1 MKKILSILAAVGLT
15 STAAT
20 SVVACG
26 NKSSSPVENNKT
38 DLGSIE
44 TLNKTIKGLPGMT
57 TWIEALDNFLADDA
71 NKTLKDEVEVKN
83 ADVDWIAP
91 QLGVDGLLTITAKP
105 NSSYTGSIPVTVTGY
120 TMALES
126 FTDLRPKIDGSVNM
140 TSDQALETFLK
151 SPYNAFLA
159 NEVIVKEDS
168 FEAPTTEVDGKFLI
182 VPKQGSVKY
191 TGELKGTISK
201 LPSNP
206 STDN

>member
-1 MKKILSILAAVGLT
+1 MKKILSILASIGLT
-15 STAAT
+15 TTVASA
-20 SVVACG
+20 VVACG
-26 NKSSSPVENNKT
+26 NNANSEVDQKT
-38 DLGSIE
+38 DLNSL
-44 TLNKTIKGLPGMT
+44 TNLNKTIIGLPGMT

-191 TGELKGTISK
+191 TGELEGIISK
-201 LPSNP
+201 LSSNP